1 VIRVLLAEDSAV
13 TRAYLTY
20 LLSEDDAIEVVG
32 AAKDGQEAVD
42 MAASLRPDVIL
53 MDVHMPILD
62 GYEAARKIM
71 ESTPTP
77 IVMATA
83 SSSRSETRGG
93 FAALEAG
100 ALKLLAK
107 PPALWEEGHDEAA
120 SELLRTL
127 KLMSE
132 VKVVRR
138 RPINGT
144 AQHPSERFP
153 RPRDP
158 RVVAIGASTGGPQA
172 LVEIL
177 DGLPQ
182 PLGIPVLLV
191 QHITDGFIDGFVS
204 WLGTRTAMEV
214 VVAGH
219 GAQLRPGVVYVAGGG
234 RHMTVTRDGRIS
246 LERGPA
252 VNGFTPSISRLFDSV
267 AVACGREAVGI
278 LLTGMGRDGADGL
291 RRMRDAGALTI
302 AQDEASS
309 VIFGMPGEAVR
320 LKAACEVL
328 APRAI
333 AEALQVVDA
342 ERVR

>member
-20 LLSEDDAIEVVG
+20 LLEEDDAIEVVG
-32 AAKDGQEAVD
+32 TAKDGEEAVEL
-42 MAASLRPDVIL
+42 AAALRPDVIL
-53 MDVHMPILD
+53 MDVHMPKLD
-62 GYEAARKIM
+62 GFEATRKIM
-71 ESTPTP
+71 EVTPTP

-83 SSSRSETRGG
+83 SSSQSETRGG
-93 FAALEAG
+93 FEALEAG
-100 ALKLLAK
+100 ALILLAK
-107 PPALWEEGHDEAA
+107 PPALWDEGHDEAA
-120 SELLRTL
+120 TELLRTL
-127 KLMSE
+127 KLMAE

-138 RPINGT
+138 RILNGV
-144 AQHPSERFP
+144 AQHPSERFN
-153 RPRDP
+153 RPREP

-172 LVEIL
+172 LAEIL
-177 DGLPQ
+177 AALPG
-182 PLGIPVLLV
+182 PLGIPVVLV
-191 QHITDGFIDGFVS
+191 QHITDGFIDGFVE

-214 VVAGH
+214 TVATH
-219 GAQLRPGVVYVAGGG
+219 GVQLRPATMYVAGSG
-234 RHMTVTRDGRIS
+234 RHMTLTRDGRIS
-246 LERGPA
+246 LESGPP
-252 VNGFTPSISRLFDSV
+252 VNGFCPSISRLFGSV
-267 AVACGREAVGI
+267 AAVCGREAIGI

-291 RRMRDAGALTI
+291 RAMRDAGALTI

-342 ERVR
+342 ERVQ